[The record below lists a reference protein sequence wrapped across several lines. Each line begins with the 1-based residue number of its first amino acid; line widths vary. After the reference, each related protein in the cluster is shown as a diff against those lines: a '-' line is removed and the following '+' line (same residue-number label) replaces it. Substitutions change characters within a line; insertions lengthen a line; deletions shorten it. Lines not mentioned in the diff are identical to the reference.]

1 MFDIPFLVVKQN
13 LADQKMMSKDR
24 NLKWHD
30 EANKPSLQARPTEE
44 NNKWEMTLKMRQIFS
59 QHKSTQLRSG
69 QKTYTDLH

>member
-1 MFDIPFLVVKQN
+1 MFDIAFLVVKQN

-30 EANKPSLQARPTEE
+30 EANKPSLQAHPTEE
-44 NNKWEMTLKMRQIFS
+44 NNKREMTLKMRQILS

-69 QKTYTDLH
+69 QRTYADLH